1 MLRRE
6 CGASFFDLSGKC
18 TMKQRAVV
26 NGVLVWLGVGLCAS
40 AGAAQE
46 NFLFYFM
53 FGPSC
58 G

>member
-1 MLRRE
+1 
-6 CGASFFDLSGKC
+6 
-18 TMKQRAVV
+18 MKQRAVV